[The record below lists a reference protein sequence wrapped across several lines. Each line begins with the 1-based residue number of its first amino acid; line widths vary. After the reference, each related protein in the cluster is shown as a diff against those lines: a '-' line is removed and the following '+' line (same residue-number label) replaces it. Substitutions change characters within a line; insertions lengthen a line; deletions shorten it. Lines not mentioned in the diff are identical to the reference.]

1 MGQFDRRSDAARAS
15 LSCNALTVRVRVPH
29 SEDLGETMKK
39 IRIWLDHQKIQPM
52 SFRTTGDARGYL
64 LTIDFRTE
72 ETAEYFRQQFR
83 TVDVAPNPSNGA
95 IEPSKPLDANV

>member
-1 MGQFDRRSDAARAS
+1 MGQVDRRLDEAHAS
-15 LSCNALTVRVRVPH
+15 LSYSVRQVRVRVPH
-29 SEDLGETMKK
+29 VEDVGETMKK
-39 IRIWLDHQKIQPM
+39 IRIWLDHRKIQPV

>member
-1 MGQFDRRSDAARAS
+1 MGQLDRRSDEARAS
-15 LSCNALTVRVRVPH
+15 LYSLQTVRVRVPQG
-29 SEDLGETMKK
+29 EDVGETMKR
-39 IRIWLDHQKIQPM
+39 IRIWLDHRKIQPV

-83 TVDVAPNPSNGA
+83 TVVVAPNPLNGA
-95 IEPSKPLDANV
+95 IEPSEPVGAKV